1 MNIPR
6 KLFTPADALTHGCYQ
21 VVTFE
26 ARGLPSVYQ
35 FKTSREAAEFV
46 VLNNNG
52 DYTPVIQYIEPLDVP
67 IPEMDMPPRPQDL
80 EPMPTPQT
88 SCNSSDSVEDSQH
101 EETGSDK
108 SAG

>member
-6 KLFTPADALTHGCYQ
+6 KLFTPEESLSHSCYQ
-21 VVTFE
+21 VITFE
-26 ARGLPSVYQ
+26 ARGMPSVYQ
-35 FKTSREAAEFV
+35 FATSQEAAEFV
-46 VLNNNG
+46 ILHASH
-52 DYTPVIQYIEPLDVP
+52 DYKPVIQYIAPLDVP

-108 SAG
+108 SAS

>member
-1 MNIPR
+1 M
-6 KLFTPADALTHGCYQ
+6 FTPADALTHGCYQ
-21 VVTFE
+21 IVTFE